1 MKPLTRYDHEIERNG
16 EVAIGL
22 HCYSSRMVPDD
33 GGDWY
38 AKDEADAVI
47 RELGELVDSWMNS
60 ATTRAHQLNAAEKRI
75 AELEAERD
83 AARADAESNRVN
95 TERYECMRD
104 KYLSR
109 WIEKEK
115 IDALIDKARGVT
127 K

>member
-1 MKPLTRYDHEIERNG
+1 
-16 EVAIGL
+16 
-22 HCYSSRMVPDD
+22 MVPDD